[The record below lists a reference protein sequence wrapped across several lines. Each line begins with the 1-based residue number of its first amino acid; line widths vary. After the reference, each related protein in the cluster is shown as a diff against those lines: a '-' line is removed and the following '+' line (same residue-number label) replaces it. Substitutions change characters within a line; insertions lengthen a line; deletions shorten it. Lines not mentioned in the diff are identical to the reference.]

1 MENNFISRN
10 FFIVFTIILIII
22 LGYVLFQIEIKEQ
35 ELKDV
40 LSFRNIRL
48 HR

>member
-1 MENNFISRN
+1 MDNNFISRN

-22 LGYVLFQIEIKEQ
+22 LGYFLFQMEINEY
-35 ELKDV
+35 ELKEV
-40 LSFRNIRL
+40 LSFRNIRM